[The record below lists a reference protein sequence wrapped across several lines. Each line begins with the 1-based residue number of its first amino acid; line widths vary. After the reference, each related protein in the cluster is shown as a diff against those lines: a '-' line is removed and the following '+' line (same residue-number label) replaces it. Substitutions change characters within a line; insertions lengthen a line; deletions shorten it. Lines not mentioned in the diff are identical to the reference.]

1 MDLATTPAAK
11 RRIDFI
17 LDLIE
22 RAVVIGLFVALCAR
36 LGGDFVRHGHF
47 VSLLLVIGES
57 IPVGLI
63 LLRRPAHPL
72 SRRPR
77 DWILTMTGTCVPLL
91 VRAGGPALL
100 APVTCGPIILVG
112 FGVQVWAKLSLGR
125 SFGLVPAR
133 RGLKCGGPYGL
144 VRHPMYAGYLLM
156 DVGFLLANAS
166 GWNVVMYFVAYSAQL
181 ARLFAEEQLLME
193 DPAYRAYAAR
203 RRWRILPGVF

>member
-22 RAVVIGLFVALCAR
+22 RAVVIGLFVALCTR

-63 LLRRPAHPL
+63 LLRRRAHPL

-77 DWILTMTGTCVPLL
+77 DWILTVIGTCVPLL

-100 APVTCGPIILVG
+100 EPVTCGLIILVG

-125 SFGLVPAR
+125 SFGLVPAW

-166 GWNVVMYFVAYSAQL
+166 GWNVIMYLVAYSAQL